1 MAVPREV
8 VKTAL
13 RVPVALHQRIHE
25 EAKKGERTFN
35 AEIIFRLAGAYG
47 GVSDKKESQQ

>member
-1 MAVPREV
+1 MTIPREV

-35 AEIIFRLAGAYG
+35 AEIIFRLAGAYDSASG
-47 GVSDKKESQQ
+47 KKEGSV